1 MNDDVHDG
9 PRDEQID
16 AAFAAYLRSC
26 DLGEGSEEREQFL
39 AQFPELEPDLRRLIA
54 TADLLE
60 RFTTSSSND
69 AVPPVSPDAETI
81 GAAFTGVGSPSP
93 AQGPSP
99 HRYQKPS
106 KATPPG
112 PGGDAPVG
120 NTTDGDQTSNA
131 EDAVIQFGQ
140 APGDSTS
147 PPTEPAASAALVSRG
162 RGIASLNDH
171 EPPGGDDPNSTLPAE
186 DRPADQPG
194 PTLPYQLGDYEL
206 QRMIGRGGMGVV
218 YLARQRDLE
227 RHVAVKMIRSGM
239 LAGEEEVRR
248 FRTEARAAAKLQHPN
263 IVTVHHFGY
272 LQGHHYFSMDYV
284 AGTDLSRKM
293 AAGPLSI
300 AQAVRYVRDCARAIH
315 FAHQNQILHRDLKP
329 ANILIDQD
337 DQVRITDFGLAK
349 HTDNDSSLTASGAAV
364 GTPNYMAPEQA
375 SGHGDRAGRPADVYA
390 LGAILFSLVTG
401 RPPFVGETIVQT
413 LMQVVHRPTP
423 RPREFRPDVPAD
435 LETVLLKCLEKEPK
449 DRYQSA
455 EALAGELERVLQ
467 GRPILAKPRSP
478 LKRLWHWF
486 LDIPI
491 VAAVT
496 GRRFLEASETHR
508 RVQTG
513 IIAVALLFPILAF
526 AALGIFRWNR
536 GQMPDYVR
544 IAGGIEGGI
553 YDEISGEI
561 AHRIMRSSG
570 VDATVISSSGSV
582 DNRQRL
588 LARDIDLAPMQ
599 SSTIRGENLC
609 VVAPLFYEVV
619 HVLAK
624 PDANIHSVADLR
636 GHVVAVGPEGS
647 GSRLAADLL
656 FDSFQLGP
664 SDLKKVVASWQ
675 DPVSLTTVDAAIV
688 CIGVGS
694 ELMKEMLYKHHF
706 VLLGIPESIHVSQE
720 HPTLRPLQISPDAY
734 PDLDL
739 PPEGFQ
745 SVGMTA
751 FLAAR
756 MDSPD
761 VLVESALAAIYDE
774 PILFPGLIPKQ
785 KAAEFQGMQL
795 HPAARRYFDK

>member
-1 MNDDVHDG
+1 MNDDLHDS

-26 DLGEGSEEREQFL
+26 DSGGGLEERENFL
-39 AQFPELEPDLRRLIA
+39 AQFPELEPELRRLVA

-60 RFTTSSSND
+60 RFTTRSGNPD
-69 AVPPVSPDAETI
+69 TPKASPDAETI
-81 GAAFTGVGSPSP
+81 GAAFTGSGRPSP
-93 AQGPSP
+93 AGGSSANPNQ
-99 HRYQKPS
+99 
-106 KATPPG
+106 PPNADRNELD
-112 PGGDAPVG
+112 PNR
-120 NTTDGDQTSNA
+120 NTHQDQDFKHA
-131 EDAVIQFGQ
+131 
-140 APGDSTS
+140 DSTG
-147 PPTEPAASAALVSRG
+147 PLTNPIASAAVVSRG
-162 RGIASLNDH
+162 RGIASLANLNFEED
-171 EPPGGDDPNSTLPAE
+171 EDPNSTLPAE
-186 DRPADQPG
+186 DRPADHPG

-206 QRMIGRGGMGVV
+206 RKMIGRGGMGVV
-218 YLARQRDLE
+218 YLASQRDLDRE
-227 RHVAVKMIRSGM
+227 VAVKMIRSGM

-293 AAGPLSI
+293 AEGPLEI
-300 AQAVRYVRDCARAIH
+300 EQAVRYVRDCARAIH
-315 FAHQNQILHRDLKP
+315 YAHQSQILHRDLKP
-329 ANILIDQD
+329 ANVLIDQD

-390 LGAILFSLVTG
+390 LGAVLFALVTG

-423 RPREFRPDVPAD
+423 SPREFRPDVPAD

-455 EALAGELERVLQ
+455 DALAGELERVLQ
-467 GRPILAKPRSP
+467 GRPVLAKRRSP
-478 LKRLWHWF
+478 IKRLWHWF

-513 IIAVALLFPILAF
+513 ILAAAMLFPIL
-526 AALGIFRWNR
+526 IFGSIGLYRWNL

-544 IAGGIEGGI
+544 IAGGIEGGV

-561 AHRIMRSSG
+561 AYRIMRSSG
-570 VDATVISSSGSV
+570 VDATVISSNGSV
-582 DNRQRL
+582 DNRRML
-588 LARDIDLAPMQ
+588 LERDIDLAPMQ

-619 HVLAK
+619 HVLAR
-624 PDANIHSVADLR
+624 PDSGIQSVGDLK
-636 GHVVAVGPEGS
+636 GHVVAVGPDGS

-656 FDSFQLGP
+656 FDSYHIMP
-664 SDLKKVVASWQ
+664 EDVTKVVASWQ
-675 DPVSLTTVDAAIV
+675 DPESLAKVDAAIL

-694 ELMKEMLYKHHF
+694 GLIKGMLQDGRF
-706 VLLGIPESIHVSQE
+706 ALLGIPESIRVSLE
-720 HPTLRPLQISPDAY
+720 HPTLRPLQISADVY
-734 PDLDL
+734 PDLNL

-756 MDSPD
+756 TDTPD
-761 VLVESALAAIYDE
+761 VLVLSALDAIYAE
-774 PILFPGLIPKQ
+774 PTLFPGMIPKRG
-785 KAAEFQGMQL
+785 AAEFQGMQL